1 MIGNAWMWMSA
12 KKCQDYANTVAL
24 TIGAPTNAAAMQAL
38 NSVPTTE
45 HATISMNV
53 KYTKLISSALDFAR
67 MFPDRI
73 VAVVPMVIELAQI
86 QGRVKVKTIN
96 YDAQF
101 FKYFYDLRRG

>member
-1 MIGNAWMWMSA
+1 MIGNAWMWTNA
-12 KKCQDYANTVAL
+12 KKCQDYASTVVL

-53 KYTKLISSALDFAR
+53 KFIRLTNSALACATI
-67 MFPDRI
+67 FPDRI
-73 VAVVPMVIELAQI
+73 VVVVLMVIELARI

-101 FKYFYDLRRG
+101 F